1 MIDLRKYAMF
11 PESNNFLDSSTPG
24 LEELERFN
32 KIMEETQKNL
42 NIKSGSR
49 NDIIYE
55 KEADKNKWITSKG
68 EELSLEEMN
77 SSHILN
83 AIRKIKSSTGW
94 REDWL
99 PILEAE
105 LTRRSMIARTDDY
118 EKKIITD
125 EEKMYFLCTSCEYQM
140 LSVEGGSLSDI
151 LNITINDQVKSYI
164 RDNIFCIPLE
174 QSKENF
180 ISEMDKLIRKT
191 RSNSKEDAE
200 KFMSYY
206 EKYLLINVFSKEWS
220 NFMNLMLGRH
230 GK

>member
-1 MIDLRKYAMF
+1 MKKKL
-11 PESNNFLDSSTPG
+11 T
-24 LEELERFN
+24 
-32 KIMEETQKNL
+32 
-42 NIKSGSR
+42 
-49 NDIIYE
+49 
-55 KEADKNKWITSKG
+55 KNKWITSKG

-151 LNITINDQVKSYI
+151 LNITINNDQVKSYI
-164 RDNIFCIPLE
+164 KDNIFCIPLE